1 MAKSCYRKDEE
12 DQAAAEAT
20 CTRHPASSQA
30 AGVCPFCL
38 TERLAHLSSASSAT
52 ATVAS
57 SNTSSPG
64 KSPASNFSSA
74 IASPPRQK
82 LSPPLPRHSPSMASM
97 QKEESHK
104 EKNRKKT
111 TIKKWSFWS
120 KMITGSSGR
129 RRGVEGDQLHLD

>member
-1 MAKSCYRKDEE
+1 MERSVMEGRCS
-12 DQAAAEAT
+12 
-20 CTRHPASSQA
+20 RHPTSEQA

-38 TERLAHLSSASSAT
+38 TERLAHLSAASSAT

-74 IASPPRQK
+74 IASAPRQE
-82 LSPPLPRHSPSMASM
+82 LRPPLRRHSPLTASM

-104 EKNRKKT
+104 EKNRKKAT
-111 TIKKWSFWS
+111 RKKWSFWS
-120 KMITGSSGR
+120 KMMSGSSGR
-129 RRGVEGDQLHLD
+129 RREAEGDQLHS